1 MTPDEYVAMDATS
14 LAAAVHCG
22 ERSAV
27 EVVEAAIERIGA
39 LNGWLN
45 AVTET
50 AFGPALEA
58 AARVEPRQPLAG
70 VPFLAKDMN
79 IDVAGLR
86 LTASC
91 RWLADLPPATVDA
104 PLAERWRRA
113 GLMILG
119 RTNLPEWAAEFIT
132 EPTWRGST
140 ANPWDGARSPGGSSG
155 GAAAAVACGMV
166 PVAHA
171 TDSGG
176 SIRVPAAACGLVGLK
191 PSRGLV
197 PVGPHH
203 DELAGGFDCE
213 HVLSR
218 TVRDSALMLDLTAG
232 PEPTSRQPFVWSTRG
247 CADGLREAPR
257 SLRIGVVLRSSGGI
271 APEEEIGAAVED
283 VARVLAAAGHTVR
296 PFEFPRETDIGDSAA
311 VVWMT
316 AIAEEI
322 DFYVAHV
329 GRQPRVDELE
339 LVTRECMTAGGRWSA
354 VDYVRARRACTQA
367 TRALATAARDLDV
380 LLLPTTA
387 TLPPLTGAID
397 GRTGAM
403 SLEAW
408 ADASYRYAPYTEL
421 FNATGQPAISLP
433 LGYSR
438 SGLPIGVQFAA
449 GLGEDAMLLSI
460 GAWLEREMPW
470 EDRGLALRRRLI

>member
-1 MTPDEYVAMDATS
+1 MTPDDYVAMDATS
-14 LAAAVHCG
+14 LAAAVRSG
-22 ERSAV
+22 ERTSV

-50 AFGPALEA
+50 AFGPALELA
-58 AARVEPRQPLAG
+58 SRVESQRPLAG

-91 RWLADLPPATVDA
+91 RWLGDLPPATVDA

-119 RTNLPEWAAEFIT
+119 RTNLPEWAADFIT

-155 GAAAAVACGMV
+155 GAAAAVASGMV

-191 PSRGLV
+191 PSRGIV

-232 PEPTSRQPFVWSTRG
+232 AESTSRQPFAWHGRRSV
-247 CADGLREAPR
+247 DGLHETLRP
-257 SLRIGVVLRSSGGI
+257 LRIGVAMRSSGGI
-271 APEEEIGAAVED
+271 APDEEIGAAVEN
-283 VARVLAAAGHTVR
+283 VGRVLAGAGHAVR
-296 PFEFPRETDIGDSAA
+296 AFEFPRETDIADSAA
-311 VVWMT
+311 VIWMT

-322 DFYVAHV
+322 DHYESRV
-329 GRQPRVDELE
+329 GRKPHAAELE
-339 LVTRECMTAGGRWSA
+339 LVTRECMLAGGRWSA

-367 TRALATAARDLDV
+367 TRALAHAARDLDA

-403 SLEAW
+403 SFEAW
-408 ADASYRYAPYTEL
+408 AEASYRYAPYTEL

-433 LGYSR
+433 LGQSR

-449 GLGEDAMLLSI
+449 RLGEDAMLLSLA
-460 GAWLEREMPW
+460 AWLEREMPW
-470 EDRGLALRRRLI
+470 DDRGLALRRRLA

>member
-1 MTPDEYVAMDATS
+1 MAPDEYVAMDATS
-14 LAAAVHCG
+14 LAAAVRG
-22 ERSAV
+22 AELTAT
-27 EVVEAAIERIGA
+27 EVVAAAIARIEA
-39 LNGWLN
+39 LNGRLN
-45 AVTET
+45 AVTEM
-50 AFGPALEA
+50 AFEPALESA
-58 AARVEPRQPLAG
+58 GRLDVALPLAG

-91 RWLADLPPATVDA
+91 RWLAELPPAMVDA
-104 PLAERWRRA
+104 PLAARWREA

-119 RTNLPEWAAEFIT
+119 RTNLPEWAADFVT
-132 EPTWRGST
+132 EPTWRGPT
-140 ANPWDGARSPGGSSG
+140 ANPWDPLRSPGGSSG
-155 GAAAAVACGMV
+155 GAAAAVASGMV
-166 PVAHA
+166 PVAHG

-176 SIRVPAAACGLVGLK
+176 SIRVPASACGLVGLK

-218 TVRDSALMLDLTAG
+218 TIRDSAAMLDLTVG
-232 PEPTSRQPFVWSTRG
+232 PEPTSRQPFVRG
-247 CADGLREAPR
+247 AQRYADGLGGRLRP
-257 SLRIGVVLRSSGGI
+257 LRIGVALRSPGGI
-271 APEEEIGAAVED
+271 EPDDEIGAAVEQ
-283 VARVLAAAGHTVR
+283 VARVLAKAGHAIT
-296 PFEFPRETDIGDSAA
+296 PFAFPRETDLGDAA
-311 VVWMT
+311 QVIWMT

-322 DFYVAHV
+322 DCCATRV
-329 GRQPRVDELE
+329 GREPRPDELE
-339 LVTRECMTAGGRWSA
+339 SVTRECIQAGGRWSA

-367 TRALATAARDLDV
+367 TRTLGHACRDLDL

-397 GRTGAM
+397 GRTGAA
-403 SLEAW
+403 SFAAW
-408 ADASYRYAPYTEL
+408 SDAAYRYAPYTEL

-433 LGYSR
+433 LAHSR
-438 SGLPIGVQFAA
+438 CGLPIGVQFAA
-449 GLGEDAMLLSI
+449 GMGQDALLLAL

-470 EDRGLALRRRLI
+470 AERGLALRRRLL